1 MTSLALPAVQ
11 QPSFSASASEA
22 ERTITVRLSGTAD
35 GQAHPYLD
43 RYLKALHE
51 EACRLGTPQVT
62 VDLGALQFINSSC
75 LMLFVTWL
83 TWLHDL
89 EAGRQYRVTLS
100 SSTKHQRRSFAALAN
115 VALGLVTV
123 Q

>member
-1 MTSLALPAVQ
+1 MTSLALAAVQ
-11 QPSFSASASEA
+11 QPGFSAQASEA

-35 GQAHPYLD
+35 GLAHPHLD
-43 RYLKALHE
+43 RYLKQLHE
-51 EACRLGTPQVT
+51 EACRLATPQVN
-62 VDLGALQFINSSC
+62 VDLRELQFINSSC

-83 TWLHDL
+83 TWLRDL
-89 EAGRQYRVTLS
+89 EGGRQYRVTLS
-100 SSTKHQRRSFAALAN
+100 SSTNQQRRSFAALAN

>member
-1 MTSLALPAVQ
+1 MTSLALAAVQ
-11 QPSFSASASEA
+11 QPGFSASASEA
-22 ERTITVRLSGTAD
+22 ERTIVVRLSGTAD
-35 GQAHPYLD
+35 GLAHPHLD

-51 EACRLGTPQVT
+51 AACRLGTPHVD
-62 VDLGALQFINSSC
+62 VDLRELQFINSSC

-83 TWLHDL
+83 TWLRDL
-89 EAGRQYRVTLS
+89 EGGRQYRVTLS
-100 SSTKHQRRSFAALAN
+100 SSSKQQRRSFAVLAN